1 MLPLDKY
8 LPLITEWAKKKQW
21 GMMRASASKRLEAMG
36 YVDLGLGSWYRYM
49 HKDWFEKA
57 KQEGLLVKKNDMWIP
72 FVEIEVNHEV
82 IGMRGK
88 TPIYDKKKEKS
99 KISQASM
106 DKLDEFDKRYK
117 KWLYGKEQTS
127 MHFDRLVDAYEK
139 EITDG
144 VSV

>member
-21 GMMRASASKRLEAMG
+21 GIMKVSASKRLEAMG

-49 HKDWFEKA
+49 HKDWLEKA
-57 KQEGLLVKKNDMWIP
+57 KQEGLLVKKNDVWLP
-72 FVEIEVNHEV
+72 LVEMDVNHEV

-99 KISQASM
+99 KIGQASM
-106 DKLDEFDKRYK
+106 DRLDEFDKRYK
-117 KWLYGKEQTS
+117 KWLYGQEQSS
-127 MHFDRLVDAYEK
+127 MNFDHLIKVYEE
-139 EITDG
+139 EITAN
-144 VSV
+144 V